1 MNAANVSAR
10 NIGAVTVSASGYA
23 DNNQMQV
30 ELNCDVAA
38 GTCKV
43 AFTCEPKTSPLP

>member
-10 NIGAVTVSASGYA
+10 NIGAVTVSTSSYA

-30 ELNCDVAA
+30 ELNGDVAA

-43 AFTCEPKTSPLP
+43 AFTFNPKTSPLP